1 MSYRK
6 FFLIAAAAVP
16 LMMGVA
22 AQAEEGPGHSSAPMQ
37 QAKQPSLQDLSS
49 WHKSMC
55 GERYAHETARLAY
68 LQARLDLTE
77 AQKPAF
83 HKWADAVGQTAGLEH
98 DACLANA
105 PKATTPP
112 SIIDRETAFATEM
125 RIKLQGLE
133 NGRPALQAL
142 YEQLTPDQRAIL
154 DHPHGGPG
162 GHHGEHFEGHG
173 EGYEGPHHMG

>member
-6 FFLIAAAAVP
+6 FILIAAAAVP
-16 LMMGVA
+16 LMLGVA
-22 AQAEEGPGHSSAPMQ
+22 AQAEEASGHPPAPMQ
-37 QAKQPSLQDLSS
+37 QAKQPSLQDLTS

-55 GERYAHETARLAY
+55 GERYAHQTAHLAY

-83 HKWADAVGQTAGLEH
+83 HKWADAVGQTAGLER

-112 SIIDRETAFATEM
+112 TIIDRETAIATEM

-133 NGRPALQAL
+133 STRPALQAL
-142 YEQLTPDQRAIL
+142 YEQLSTDQRAIL

-162 GHHGEHFEGHG
+162 GHHGEHFDGHG
-173 EGYEGPHHMG
+173 EEGEGPRHMG